1 MKQYAL
7 REIGLTPKEKKRGNT
22 KSETWDDGP
31 TTKEE
36 KSSHSVPGPALI
48 SCSVIIGEC
57 ADVRLFVNRDMTPQK
72 ANNTAL
78 WVMQA
83 YTLV

>member
-1 MKQYAL
+1 M
-7 REIGLTPKEKKRGNT
+7 RLTPKEKKGGNT
-22 KSETWDDGP
+22 ESKTWDDGP

-36 KSSHSVPGPALI
+36 KSRHSVLGLALI

-57 ADVRLFVNRDMTPQK
+57 ADVRLFMNRDMTPQK

-78 WVMQA
+78 WVKRA
-83 YTLV
+83 CTLV